1 MAVRNF
7 QRTAPGSWICQCN
20 GLHAGTR
27 RSTWPG
33 AGPRPALH
41 PAAHLMRS
49 MPPGVLRLSPYTN
62 ASPPLGGS
70 TPARGQDG
78 GFMEWAQACYVQ
90 PTAQHGCA
98 QAGAARRGGG
108 RRRHGTNACAGALGR
123 WPCRQQRIAPPV
135 RHLMVVV
142 LPAPLGP
149 SRQNRRSRSIANQ
162 LPLMAQNSPR
172 RARRRRGPPPS
183 SRPPQQLRQPPQNRQ
198 LRELHVGRGCGR
210 HERAG

>member
-1 MAVRNF
+1 M
-7 QRTAPGSWICQCN
+7 QRAARWHAAQHLAWCRPSSRAAPGRSPDAI
-20 GLHAGTR
+20 HATWRAEALAIHQRVTAAGRQHTCEGTR
-27 RSTWPG
+27 RWVHGVG
-33 AGPRPALH
+33 AGMLRPTHSTA
-41 PAAHLMRS
+41 R
-49 MPPGVLRLSPYTN
+49 LRTS
-62 ASPPLGGS
+62 G
-70 TPARGQDG
+70 
-78 GFMEWAQACYVQ
+78 
-90 PTAQHGCA
+90 GCA
-98 QAGAARRGGG
+98 AGGG
-108 RRRHGTNACAGALGR
+108 RRRHGKNACAGALGR
-123 WPCRQQRIAPPV
+123 WPCRQQRAAPPV